1 MKKSLLLLSVLMG
14 GIPMLAA
21 FACTPTLADES
32 VTIGGS
38 RAVLIKPSA
47 PRGSVILLPGGDGA
61 IRAGD
66 KGDIHGLLGNQL
78 VRTRH
83 AYAARGLAVLV
94 ADAGTDLKTAVDYMA
109 AIRRPVTVIGTSRGT
124 LRAAEGIARGARPDA
139 LVLTSGFLSPDSGSG
154 SNVMSI
160 LGSPAALYLATA
172 GVGRITLADND
183 TVDLTNLQRQVLHQ
197 TDSVGLPKALSQA
210 TPGIWEMSGV
220 PSAKAPVRQC
230 VGDLLT
236 LAKFEHRGQNCTP
249 KIIRDGP
256 TATTIEY
263 SCSGGGFGRSEVG
276 LITPRS
282 LRIETQGI
290 SENLPFNYVLQA
302 RRVGECGPR
311 QSAARH

>member
-1 MKKSLLLLSVLMG
+1 MRKSLLLLSVLMG
-14 GIPMLAA
+14 GIPMITA

-66 KGDIHGLLGNQL
+66 NGDINGLRGNQL

-94 ADAGTDLKTAVDYMA
+94 ADAGTDLKSAVDYMA
-109 AIRRPVTVIGTSRGT
+109 AIKRPVTVIGTSRGT

-160 LGSPAALYLATA
+160 LGSPAALPRTLVIHHRQDSCKATLPA
-172 GVGRITLADND
+172 GVDPFIKWSAGRAR
-183 TVDLTNLQRQVLHQ
+183 VSWLT
-197 TDSVGLPKALSQA
+197 G
-210 TPGIWEMSGV
+210 GV
-220 PSAKAPVRQC
+220 EE
-230 VGDLLT
+230 GDP
-236 LAKFEHRGQNCTP
+236 C
-249 KIIRDGP
+249 
-256 TATTIEY
+256 
-263 SCSGGGFGRSEVG
+263 
-276 LITPRS
+276 
-282 LRIETQGI
+282 
-290 SENLPFNYVLQA
+290 QA
-302 RRVGECGPR
+302 RGHHGFNGLDGQVVAL
-311 QSAARH
+311 AAGFR

>member
-1 MKKSLLLLSVLMG
+1 MRKSLLLLSVLMG

-21 FACTPTLADES
+21 FALAPALADES

-66 KGDIHGLLGNQL
+66 SGDIQGLRGNQL

-94 ADAGTDLKTAVDYMA
+94 ADAGTDLKSAVDYMA
-109 AIRRPVTVIGTSRGT
+109 AIKRPVTVIGTSRGT

-160 LGSPAALYLATA
+160 LGSPAALPRTLVIHHRQDSCKATLPA
-172 GVGRITLADND
+172 GVDPFIKWSAGRAR
-183 TVDLTNLQRQVLHQ
+183 VSWLT
-197 TDSVGLPKALSQA
+197 G
-210 TPGIWEMSGV
+210 GV
-220 PSAKAPVRQC
+220 EE
-230 VGDLLT
+230 GDP
-236 LAKFEHRGQNCTP
+236 C
-249 KIIRDGP
+249 
-256 TATTIEY
+256 
-263 SCSGGGFGRSEVG
+263 
-276 LITPRS
+276 
-282 LRIETQGI
+282 
-290 SENLPFNYVLQA
+290 QA
-302 RRVGECGPR
+302 RGHHGFNGLDGQVVAL
-311 QSAARH
+311 AAGFR

>member
-1 MKKSLLLLSVLMG
+1 MRKSLLLLSVLMG

-66 KGDIHGLLGNQL
+66 NGDIQGLRGNQL

-94 ADAGTDLKTAVDYMA
+94 ADAGTDLKSAVDYMA

-139 LVLTSGFLSPDSGSG
+139 LVLTSGFLSRESGSS

-160 LGSPAALYLATA
+160 LGSSSALPRTLVVHHTADGCRFTLPA
-172 GVGRITLADND
+172 GVDPFVKWAGGRARVKWL
-183 TVDLTNLQRQVLHQ
+183 
-197 TDSVGLPKALSQA
+197 
-210 TPGIWEMSGV
+210 
-220 PSAKAPVRQC
+220 
-230 VGDLLT
+230 
-236 LAKFEHRGQNCTP
+236 
-249 KIIRDGP
+249 
-256 TATTIEY
+256 
-263 SCSGGGFGRSEVG
+263 SGGAEEGDACEAFAHHGFNGVESRMV
-276 LITPRS
+276 
-282 LRIETQGI
+282 
-290 SENLPFNYVLQA
+290 
-302 RRVGECGPR
+302 
-311 QSAARH
+311 AAVAGFR